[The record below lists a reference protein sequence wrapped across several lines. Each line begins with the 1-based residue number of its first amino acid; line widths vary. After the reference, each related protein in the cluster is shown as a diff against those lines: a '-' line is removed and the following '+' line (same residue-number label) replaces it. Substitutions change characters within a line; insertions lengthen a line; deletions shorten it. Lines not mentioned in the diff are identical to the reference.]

1 MSGST
6 NDLPIVVVGGG
17 LAGLATTLAL
27 GQQGREVRLL
37 EQSAEI
43 APIGYGVQ
51 IGPNVL
57 PILDR
62 LGLAEA
68 HPARPHTCQT
78 ISCSSMP
85 TAASSCS
92 ASLCA
97 PRPFGL
103 ATRRRTS
110 PSIAWTCTRSS

>member
-1 MSGST
+1 M
-6 NDLPIVVVGGG
+6 
-17 LAGLATTLAL
+17 
-27 GQQGREVRLL
+27 RLL

-68 HPARPHTCQT
+68 TRE
-78 ISCSSMP
+78 
-85 TAASSCS
+85 AAYLPDDLLLLD
-92 ASLCA
+92 AYGGEQLFRIPLRTEA
-97 PRPFGL
+97 FGL